1 MARYMNLM
9 SDYAFKRTFGSEK
22 HKNVLIRFLN
32 HILNPE
38 DKIVDV
44 SFQDKETIPETS
56 EDKRVVFDIYC
67 VTQHGHHIIVEMQRS
82 IQPTFSDRALTYC
95 CSALMHHGFSSMR
108 SQAGAVQR
116 GRSI

>member
-32 HILNPE
+32 HILEPE

-44 SFQDKETIPETS
+44 SFQDK
-56 EDKRVVFDIYC
+56 
-67 VTQHGHHIIVEMQRS
+67 VT
-82 IQPTFSDRALTYC
+82 TKK
-95 CSALMHHGFSSMR
+95 
-108 SQAGAVQR
+108 
-116 GRSI
+116 